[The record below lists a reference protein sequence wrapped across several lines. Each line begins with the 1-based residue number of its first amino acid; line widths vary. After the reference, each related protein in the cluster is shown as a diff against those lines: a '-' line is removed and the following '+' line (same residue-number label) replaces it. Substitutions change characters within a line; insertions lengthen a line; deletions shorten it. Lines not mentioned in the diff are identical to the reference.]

1 MHVVVRKINL
11 LASRITVSHAAI
23 PQIHMPAMT
32 INFPVA
38 DTTRLATLHE
48 GDEVDIQCEHRGGAV
63 GVVNFRMWR

>member
-1 MHVVVRKINL
+1 
-11 LASRITVSHAAI
+11 
-23 PQIHMPAMT
+23 MT